1 MAFLVKNYFMERD
14 FIPFVE
20 EFSGSK
26 VLVRGNENNNIVS
39 LHRRLKVLKINKP
52 YMISEG
58 KKQFVK
64 TVYV

>member
-1 MAFLVKNYFMERD
+1 MGRD

-39 LHRRLKVLKINKP
+39 LHRRLKVLKIIKP
-52 YMISEG
+52 H
-58 KKQFVK
+58 FV
-64 TVYV
+64 TDTYV